1 MKFWSV
7 INITHV
13 TFIQDTVSLHPEVLE
28 MSKVSNPVFWE
39 FRLIDVIVMCFI
51 HRMHLQIILCMG
63 GSSCLT
69 IACET
74 EKEEY
79 ISLHFSN
86 ERKFKWNEEAYR
98 CYKRNFLGF

>member
-39 FRLIDVIVMCFI
+39 FRLIDVIDKKLNSIVTVMVQV
-51 HRMHLQIILCMG
+51 MYWELQEYG
-63 GSSCLT
+63 NRT
-69 IACET
+69 IT
-74 EKEEY
+74 
-79 ISLHFSN
+79 F
-86 ERKFKWNEEAYR
+86 W
-98 CYKRNFLGF
+98 

>member
-39 FRLIDVIVMCFI
+39 FRLIDVIDKKLNSIVTVMVQV
-51 HRMHLQIILCMG
+51 MYWELQEYG
-63 GSSCLT
+63 NRT
-69 IACET
+69 IT
-74 EKEEY
+74 
-79 ISLHFSN
+79 F
-86 ERKFKWNEEAYR
+86 
-98 CYKRNFLGF
+98 